1 MTKLKVA
8 AICCSL
14 CLMLSC
20 NQAQNDK
27 DASTTEVAA
36 STDTDK
42 TPDKEMQNLQAQI
55 PTEKSIHIFD
65 MPDGVTEAEWSGA
78 IKEINAVIAK
88 IGYPN
93 AGYAFYKVKDDSV
106 KTYRYYFEGVW
117 PGGDDYKKIH
127 ENPEWIKA
135 SEKLDPLY
143 AKIKAV
149 EMYRKV
155 VRVE

>member
-1 MTKLKVA
+1 MIKFKVA
-8 AICCSL
+8 AICCLL

-65 MPDGVTEAEWSGA
+65 MPNGVTEAEWSAA
-78 IKEINAVIAK
+78 IKDINAVITK

-93 AGYAFYKVKDDSV
+93 AGYAFYKSKDDSV

-117 PGGDDYKKIH
+117 PAGDDYKKIH
-127 ENPEWIKA
+127 DDPEYKKA
-135 SEKLDPLY
+135 AEKLGPLY
-143 AKIKAV
+143 DKIKAV
-149 EMYRKV
+149 EIYRKV

>member
-14 CLMLSC
+14 CLLLSC

-27 DASTTEVAA
+27 DASETEVAA
-36 STDTDK
+36 FTDTDK
-42 TPDKEMQNLQAQI
+42 TQEKEMPNLQAQI
-55 PTEKSIHIFD
+55 PTEKSIHLFD
-65 MPDGVTEAEWSGA
+65 MPDGVTEAEWSAA
-78 IKEINAVIAK
+78 IKDINAVIAK

-93 AGYAFYKVKDDSV
+93 AGYAFYKAKDDSV
-106 KTYRYYFEGVW
+106 KTNRYYFEGVW
-117 PGGDDYKKIH
+117 PAGDDYKKIH
-127 ENPEWIKA
+127 DDPEYKKA
-135 SEKLDPLY
+135 AEKLGPLY
-143 AKIKAV
+143 DKIKAV